1 MRLPASSF
9 SLRALPAGR
18 SLVLI
23 AMATLLAAADW
34 LPENRYVDPDTS
46 EFALSLGLGLLAIFL
61 TLREQLTAATV
72 ARWRNRALLCVM
84 TAGIWG
90 TLWIVNPALRTHTFV
105 SSVGTWLSIAAF
117 RSWRRRQSD
126 ISS

>member
-1 MRLPASSF
+1 MRRRALCAPLQKGKTKKPGCPNLAVYVEKFWTLPSSGGTIRPMNPPNSEIAMF
-9 SLRALPAGR
+9 ALYLAAVALCMLRAPQ
-18 SLVLI
+18 S
-23 AMATLLAAADW
+23 D
-34 LPENRYVDPDTS
+34 
-46 EFALSLGLGLLAIFL
+46 
-61 TLREQLTAATV
+61 
-72 ARWRNRALLCVM
+72 RWHALLCVM